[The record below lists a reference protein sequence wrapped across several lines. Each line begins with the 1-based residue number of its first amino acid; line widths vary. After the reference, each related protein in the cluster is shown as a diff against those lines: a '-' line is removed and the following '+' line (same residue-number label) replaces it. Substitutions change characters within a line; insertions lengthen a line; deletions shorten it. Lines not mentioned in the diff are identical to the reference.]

1 MQRPWRRWL
10 GALFAIALVVLAG
23 VYVYDLGVAHGLR
36 EGAAATGVA
45 GGHTPFFG
53 WERPWGFGF
62 FPFFPVLFIL
72 FWFVVV
78 RAVFWRGRW
87 WYSPGWRGRGW
98 DDGRRGVPPAFE
110 EWHRRAHDRQERA
123 AGGTNG

>member
-1 MQRPWRRWL
+1 MQRRWRRWL

-36 EGAAATGVA
+36 EGAAATGAA
-45 GGHTPFFG
+45 GGYTPYFG
-53 WERPWGFGF
+53 WGRPWGFGF
-62 FPFFPVLFIL
+62 FPFFFIL
-72 FWFVVV
+72 LWFVVV
-78 RAVFWRGRW
+78 RGLLWRGRW
-87 WYSPGWRGRGW
+87 WHGPGGRGHGS

-123 AGGTNG
+123 AGGTDG